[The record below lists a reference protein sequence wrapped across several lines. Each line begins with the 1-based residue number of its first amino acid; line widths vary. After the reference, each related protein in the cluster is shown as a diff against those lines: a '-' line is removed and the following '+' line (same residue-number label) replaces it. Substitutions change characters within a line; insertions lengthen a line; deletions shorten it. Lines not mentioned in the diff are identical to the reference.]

1 MSCGWQERS
10 LELSWGWSA
19 GTSVRTCS
27 GYTKPLFST
36 NRMCAGAGHGTGNPY
51 GIAVITGAFLLP
63 LVFLRIY
70 APPQYLVGILMT
82 GVSAFSRTTS
92 KRGC

>member
-1 MSCGWQERS
+1 MR
-10 LELSWGWSA
+10 LA
-19 GTSVRTCS
+19 GTFAGAVLGMVCWYIGAHQS